1 MLPNY
6 PSTTFEKYFWLK
18 KIMPQWPFN
27 HVPAKLFGG
36 GVLIQNGAQ
45 NSNACAT
52 NLNAD
57 KTTILDLHQAS
68 LDAVP

>member
-1 MLPNY
+1 M
-6 PSTTFEKYFWLK
+6 
-18 KIMPQWPFN
+18 
-27 HVPAKLFGG
+27 
-36 GVLIQNGAQ
+36 QNGAQ

-57 KTTILDLHQAS
+57 EATILDLHQAS